1 MLVCT
6 YCTSNVS
13 ILFLLSFAGLS
24 SFGGLANK
32 LYKSHFPKIVVLNSM
47 LWTLQD
53 MDFANKSSNIDQ
65 GDDHGYQFYFV
76 NQTNFMPFAE
86 SYVRNITILVSLAKK
101 LYPRAK
107 IFLQLMIPPENQN
120 RRLIGSNTVKIMNNL
135 VTKAANR
142 SGIQVFAFDKFVKNM
157 HISPNETM
165 KENDNWG
172 NDDGYKETVLRKSDG
187 LHPTDIVNRNFVNLL
202 LNIARHLDTD
212 G

>member
-1 MLVCT
+1 M
-6 YCTSNVS
+6 
-13 ILFLLSFAGLS
+13 ILLFVGLS

-32 LYKSHFPKIVVLNSM
+32 MYKSHFPKIVVLNSM

-53 MDFANKSSNIDQ
+53 MDFTNKPSNIDQ
-65 GDDHGYQFYFV
+65 DDDHGYQFFFI
-76 NQTNFMPFAE
+76 NQTNFVPFAE

-107 IFLQLMIPPENQN
+107 IFLQHVIPPENQN
-120 RRLIGSNTVKIMNNL
+120 GRLIGSSTVKIMNDL

-142 SGIQVFAFDKFVKNM
+142 SKVQVFAFDKFVKNM

-165 KENDNWG
+165 KENDG
-172 NDDGYKETVLRKSDG
+172 GGEDDGYKETVLRKSDG
-187 LHPTDIVNRNFVNLL
+187 LHPTDVVNRNFVNLL